1 MDKLT
6 IGSAKDS
13 PTHQFK
19 NLKNVTIDFD
29 QDHWVTVVIG
39 WNGTGKSNVL
49 EALAIIFRD
58 LITYKGV
65 SAEKRKEVPRFAF
78 KLSYRMGAG
87 ENLRH
92 IHIDADPDREKDAL
106 LIRIADSRQIE
117 QDNAVRSVLDFGDDT
132 DRTPQGES
140 IKLMAFLNSDPEYL
154 PRYVFSYYSG
164 ESSRMHEVF
173 RPYLET
179 YDNKLRNGEDPGLK
193 RLFYALP
200 VHSQFVLL
208 AFMIKQST
216 EVRELLEN
224 DMGIDPDEGIESVLF
239 VLKQPGWS
247 KRRGKKKV
255 SAAGDDRFWG
265 SKGVVQ
271 IFLDRLQG
279 IALAPI
285 RIKRD
290 KQITLWNK
298 ESTEFQ
304 YLFVKDIDAL
314 RRLVGE
320 QLPAHF
326 FRDLESTYVS
336 ELIEEVRIRVRLKK
350 NDGSVT
356 FRELSEGE
364 QQLLTV
370 LGLLRFT
377 AEEESLFLLDEPD
390 THLNP
395 RWSVDYIAYLKE
407 FIANGTTQQETSHIL
422 LTTHNPL
429 AIAELAREQ
438 VQILRL
444 HKHDGHRQIVACY
457 PEMAPR
463 GMGYAAI
470 VTSDMFGIA
479 SSLDH
484 PTQEL
489 LETQRAFAAKDKL
502 TADEQGELDGINA
515 QLDRL
520 GFRFFHPDDEYS
532 RYLRLRNELLVQQ
545 FNTEQPKE
553 LAKNAVQMSRTERE
567 DLAKQLIAELLADEA
582 NSSRGTAP

>member
-1 MDKLT
+1 MRLEKLT
-6 IGSAKDS
+6 IGSPKDS
-13 PTHQFK
+13 PSHQFK
-19 NLKNVTIDFD
+19 NLKNVTIDFAKGR
-29 QDHWVTVVIG
+29 WVTVVIG

-58 LITYKGV
+58 LIAK
-65 SAEKRKEVPRFAF
+65 KRTPEFSF
-78 KLSYRMGAG
+78 QLSYFMGAD
-87 ENLRH
+87 NDQQR
-92 IHIDADPDREKDAL
+92 IRIDADPDRKKDAF
-106 LIRIADSRQIE
+106 LIYVTNLKGNESNNNILDAQDLDVDSSKLAE
-117 QDNAVRSVLDFGDDT
+117 K
-132 DRTPQGES
+132 P
-140 IKLMAFLNSDPEYL
+140 IKLTTFLKCDTQYL
-154 PRYVFSYYSG
+154 PHYVFSYYSG

-173 RPYLET
+173 RPYLES
-179 YDNKLRNGEDPGLK
+179 YDSKLRNGIDPGLK
-193 RLFYALP
+193 RLFYAMP

-208 AFMIKQST
+208 AFMIQQSDD
-216 EVRELLEN
+216 VRDLLEK

-247 KRRGKKKV
+247 KRRGNKKNNFD
-255 SAAGDDRFWG
+255 GDDRFWG
-265 SKGVVQ
+265 AKGVVQ
-271 IFLDRLQG
+271 TFLDRLQN

-285 RIKRD
+285 KVKRD

-304 YLFVKDIDAL
+304 YLFIKDIQAL
-314 RRLVGE
+314 RNLVDN
-320 QLPAHF
+320 QSSAQF

-395 RWSVDYIAYLKE
+395 RWSVDYISYLKK
-407 FIANGTTQQETSHIL
+407 FIIDGAQQTETSHIL
-422 LTTHNPL
+422 MTTHNPL
-429 AIAELAREQ
+429 AIAELEREQ
-438 VQILRL
+438 VQILCMSKQEDR
-444 HKHDGHRQIVACY
+444 RQIVACY
-457 PEMAPR
+457 PEIAPR

-479 SSLDH
+479 STLDQ
-484 PTQEL
+484 PTQLL
-489 LETQRAFAAKDKL
+489 LEEQRAFAAKETL
-502 TADEQGELDGINA
+502 TLDEQHELDSINA
-515 QLDRL
+515 KLDRL

-532 RYLRLRNELLVQQ
+532 CYLRLRNSLLVDR
-545 FNTEQPKE
+545 FNTELPQE
-553 LAKNAVQMSRTERE
+553 LAKQVVEMPRAERE
-567 DLAKQLIAELLADEA
+567 ELAKHLIAELLSKHPNKDEGE
-582 NSSRGTAP
+582 NS

>member
-1 MDKLT
+1 MRLDKLT

-19 NLKNVTIDFD
+19 NLKNVTIDFE
-29 QDHWVTVVIG
+29 QDHWVTVLIG

-58 LITYKGV
+58 LITL
-65 SAEKRKEVPRFAF
+65 KRMPSFAF
-78 KLSYRMGAG
+78 KLRYRMGSG
-87 ENLRH
+87 ESLRH
-92 IHIDADPDREKDAL
+92 VFID
-106 LIRIADSRQIE
+106 
-117 QDNAVRSVLDFGDDT
+117 
-132 DRTPQGES
+132 
-140 IKLMAFLNSDPEYL
+140 SDPERKADPLQFYSGSKQDIDEVTQTHQDDMWGYVLEEQRQRKPHGLSKFRVHLLEFLKEDSKYL

-164 ESSRMHEVF
+164 EGKRMYEIF
-173 RPYLET
+173 KPYLEK
-179 YDNKLRNGEDPGLK
+179 YDKKLRNGEDPGLK
-193 RLFYALP
+193 RLFYAMP

-208 AFMIKQST
+208 AFLIQQSDV
-216 EVRELLEN
+216 VRAFLDDHL
-224 DMGIDPDEGIESVLF
+224 GLDPDEGIESVLF
-239 VLKQPGWS
+239 VLRQPPWKS
-247 KRRGKKKV
+247 K
-255 SAAGDDRFWG
+255 AADGDPRFWNAR
-265 SKGVVQ
+265 GVVRD
-271 IFLDRLQG
+271 FLSRLYD
-279 IALAPI
+279 IALAPVEI
-285 RIKRD
+285 SRRVATSI
-290 KQITLWNK
+290 WNK
-298 ESTEFQ
+298 ETLQFK
-304 YLFVKDIDAL
+304 YLYVKDIAAL
-314 RRLVGE
+314 RRLVGN
-320 QLPAHF
+320 QSPAQF

-377 AEEESLFLLDEPD
+377 AEDESLFLLDEPD

-395 RWSVDYIAYLKE
+395 RWSVDYISYLKQ
-407 FIANGTTQQETSHIL
+407 FIASGTKQEETSHIL

-429 AIAELAREQ
+429 AVAELDREQ
-438 VQILRL
+438 VQILRMT
-444 HKHDGHRQIVACY
+444 KQDGHRQVVACY

-479 SSLDH
+479 SSLDQ

-489 LETQRAFAAKDKL
+489 LEAQRAFAAKERL
-502 TADEQGELDGINA
+502 TSDEQRQLDGINV

-532 RYLRLRNELLVQQ
+532 RYLRLRNDRLVQQ
-545 FNTEQPKE
+545 FETTQPAE
-553 LAKNAVQMSRTERE
+553 LAKQVVQMPRTDRE
-567 DLAKQLIAELLADEA
+567 VLAKRLITELLAEEQRRSEGA
-582 NSSRGTAP
+582 SS

>member
-1 MDKLT
+1 MRLDKLT
-6 IGSAKDS
+6 IGSPKDS

-19 NLKNVTIDFD
+19 NLKNVIIDFD

-58 LITYKGV
+58 LIAK
-65 SAEKRKEVPRFAF
+65 KRSPVFAF
-78 KLSYRMGAG
+78 QLSYRMGAG
-87 ENLRH
+87 DSLRY
-92 IHIDADPDREKDAL
+92 IHIDADPDREKESFIIHVATDAE
-106 LIRIADSRQIE
+106 AHGKGTF
-117 QDNAVRSVLDFGDDT
+117 APFLDGEGDVSAL
-132 DRTPQGES
+132 RGRV
-140 IKLMAFLNSDPEYL
+140 IKFSTFLNAGVEHL

-164 ESSRMHEVF
+164 ESSRMHEIF
-173 RPYLET
+173 RPYLES
-179 YDNKLRNGEDPGLK
+179 YDSKLRNGEDPGLK
-193 RLFYALP
+193 RLFYAMP

-208 AFMIKQST
+208 AFLIQQSDI
-216 EVRELLEN
+216 VRNFLDEHLGL
-224 DMGIDPDEGIESVLF
+224 DPDEGIESVLF
-239 VLKQPGWS
+239 VLRQPPWKS
-247 KRRGKKKV
+247 K
-255 SAAGDDRFWG
+255 APDGDSRFWNAR
-265 SKGVVQ
+265 GVVRD
-271 IFLDRLQG
+271 FLSHLYD

-285 RIKRD
+285 EVSRRVSTSI
-290 KQITLWNK
+290 WNK
-298 ESTEFQ
+298 ETLQFK
-304 YLFVKDIDAL
+304 YLYIKDIDAL
-314 RRLVGE
+314 RRLVGS
-320 QLPAHF
+320 QAPAEF

-350 NDGSVT
+350 NEGYVT

-377 AEEESLFLLDEPD
+377 AEDESLFLLDEPD

-395 RWSVDYIAYLKE
+395 RWSVDYISYLKQ
-407 FIANGTTQQETSHIL
+407 FIASGTKQEETSHIL

-429 AIAELAREQ
+429 AIAELDREQ
-438 VQILRL
+438 VQILRMT
-444 HKHDGHRQIVACY
+444 KENEQRRVVACY

-479 SSLDH
+479 SSLDL

-489 LETQRAFAAKDKL
+489 LETQRAFAAKEKL
-502 TADEQGELDGINA
+502 TEQEQNDLDLTNA

-532 RYLRLRNELLVQQ
+532 RYLRLRNDLLVQK
-545 FNTEQPKE
+545 FETAQPKQ
-553 LAKNAVQMSRTERE
+553 LATHVVQMSRAERE
-567 DLAKQLIAELLADEA
+567 ELAKRLIAELLSGSA
-582 NSSRGTAP
+582 NPPEGAAS

>member
-1 MDKLT
+1 MRLDKLT

-58 LITYKGV
+58 LITL
-65 SAEKRKEVPRFAF
+65 KRMPSFAF
-78 KLSYRMGAG
+78 KLRYRMGSG
-87 ENLRH
+87 ESLRH
-92 IHIDADPDREKDAL
+92 VFID
-106 LIRIADSRQIE
+106 
-117 QDNAVRSVLDFGDDT
+117 
-132 DRTPQGES
+132 
-140 IKLMAFLNSDPEYL
+140 SDPERKADPLQFYSGSKQDIDEVTQTHQDDMWGYVLEEQLQRKPHRLSKFRVHLLEFLKEDSKYL

-164 ESSRMHEVF
+164 ESERMYEIF
-173 RPYLET
+173 KPYLEK
-179 YDNKLRNGEDPGLK
+179 YDKKLRNGEDPGLK
-193 RLFYALP
+193 RLFYAMP

-208 AFMIKQST
+208 AFLIQQSD
-216 EVRELLEN
+216 EVRAFLDDHL
-224 DMGIDPDEGIESVLF
+224 GLDPDEGIESVLF
-239 VLKQPGWS
+239 VLRQPPWKS
-247 KRRGKKKV
+247 K
-255 SAAGDDRFWG
+255 AADGDPRFWNAR
-265 SKGVVQ
+265 GVVRD
-271 IFLDRLQG
+271 FLSRLYD
-279 IALAPI
+279 IALAPVEI
-285 RIKRD
+285 SRRVATSI
-290 KQITLWNK
+290 WNK
-298 ESTEFQ
+298 ETLQFK
-304 YLFVKDIDAL
+304 YLYVKDIAAL
-314 RRLVGE
+314 RRLVGN
-320 QLPAHF
+320 QSPAQF

-370 LGLLRFT
+370 LGLLCFT
-377 AEEESLFLLDEPD
+377 AEDESLFLLDEPD

-395 RWSVDYIAYLKE
+395 RWSVDYISYLKQ
-407 FIANGTTQQETSHIL
+407 FIASGTKQEETSHIL

-429 AIAELAREQ
+429 AVAELDREQ
-438 VQILRL
+438 VQILRMT
-444 HKHDGHRQIVACY
+444 KQDGHRQVVACY

-479 SSLDH
+479 SSLDQ

-489 LETQRAFAAKDKL
+489 LEAQRAFAAKERL
-502 TADEQGELDGINA
+502 TSDEQRQLDGINV

-532 RYLRLRNELLVQQ
+532 RYLRLRNDLLVQQ
-545 FNTEQPKE
+545 FETTQPTE
-553 LAKNAVQMSRTERE
+553 LAKQVVQMPRTDRE
-567 DLAKQLIAELLADEA
+567 VLAKRLIAELLAEEPRRSEGA
-582 NSSRGTAP
+582 SS

>member
-1 MDKLT
+1 MRLDKLT
-6 IGSAKDS
+6 IGSVKDS
-13 PTHQFK
+13 PTHRFK

-29 QDHWVTVVIG
+29 QNHWVTVVIG

-58 LITYKGV
+58 LIAK
-65 SAEKRKEVPRFAF
+65 KRTPAFAF
-78 KLSYRMGAG
+78 QLAYRIGAG
-87 ENLRH
+87 EKLRH
-92 IHIDADPDREKDAL
+92 ICIDADPDRKNAPF
-106 LIRIADSRQIE
+106 LIRVAGATQIE
-117 QDNAVRSVLDFGDDT
+117 QSDTAHGLLDFGEEPDT
-132 DRTPQGES
+132 TLQGEP
-140 IKLMAFLNSDPEYL
+140 IKLTAFLNSDAEYL
-154 PRYVFSYYSG
+154 PRYVFCYYSG
-164 ESSRMHEVF
+164 ESPRMHEVF
-173 RPYLET
+173 WPYLES
-179 YDNKLRNGEDPGLK
+179 YDTKLRNGEDPGLK

-208 AFMIKQST
+208 AFMINQSV

-224 DMGIDPDEGIESVLF
+224 DMGIDPDEGIESILF

-247 KRRGKKKV
+247 KRRGNKMV
-255 SAAGDDRFWG
+255 DVAGDDRFWG
-265 SKGVVQ
+265 AKGVVQ
-271 IFLDRLQG
+271 IFLDRLQD

-395 RWSVDYIAYLKE
+395 RWSVDYISYLKK
-407 FIANGTTQQETSHIL
+407 FIASGAKQQETSHVL

-429 AIAELAREQ
+429 AIAELDREQ
-438 VQILRL
+438 VQILRM
-444 HKHDGHRQIVACY
+444 HEQEGHRQIVACY

-479 SSLDH
+479 SSLDF

-489 LETQRAFAAKDKL
+489 LESQRAFAAKDKL
-502 TADEQGELDGINA
+502 TPDEQHELDRINA

-545 FNTEQPKE
+545 FKTEQPKE
-553 LAKNAVQMSRTERE
+553 LAKNVVQMSRSERE
-567 DLAKQLIAELLADEA
+567 NLAKQLITELLADEA
-582 NSSRGTAP
+582 NPPQGDAP

>member
-1 MDKLT
+1 MRLDKLT

-58 LITYKGV
+58 LIGK
-65 SAEKRKEVPRFAF
+65 KRTPAFAF
-78 KLSYRMGAG
+78 QLAYRMGAG

-92 IHIDADPDREKDAL
+92 IHIDADPEREKEPFTIHVATDAQARGEGTL
-106 LIRIADSRQIE
+106 
-117 QDNAVRSVLDFGDDT
+117 
-132 DRTPQGES
+132 TPFIDGEAPVS
-140 IKLMAFLNSDPEYL
+140 ALRGKAIKLTAFLNADTKNL

-164 ESSRMHEVF
+164 ESPRMHEVF
-173 RPYLET
+173 RPYLEN
-179 YDNKLRNGEDPGLK
+179 YDSKLRNGEDPGLK
-193 RLFYALP
+193 RLFYAMP

-208 AFMIKQST
+208 AFLIQQSDV
-216 EVRELLEN
+216 VRAFLDDHL
-224 DMGIDPDEGIESVLF
+224 GLDPDEGIESVLF
-239 VLKQPGWS
+239 VLRQPPWKS
-247 KRRGKKKV
+247 K
-255 SAAGDDRFWG
+255 AADGDPRFWNAR
-265 SKGVVQ
+265 GVVRD
-271 IFLDRLQG
+271 FLSRLYD
-279 IALAPI
+279 IALAPVEI
-285 RIKRD
+285 SRRVSTSI
-290 KQITLWNK
+290 WNK
-298 ESTEFQ
+298 ETLQFK
-304 YLFVKDIDAL
+304 YLYVKDIAAL
-314 RRLVGE
+314 RRLVGN
-320 QLPAHF
+320 QSPAQF

-377 AEEESLFLLDEPD
+377 AEDESLFLLDEPD

-395 RWSVDYIAYLKE
+395 RWSVDYISYLKQ
-407 FIANGTTQQETSHIL
+407 FIASGTKQEETSHIL

-429 AIAELAREQ
+429 AVAELDREQ
-438 VQILRL
+438 VQILRMT
-444 HKHDGHRQIVACY
+444 KQDGQRQIVACY

-479 SSLDH
+479 SSLDQ

-489 LETQRAFAAKDKL
+489 LEAQRAFAAKERL
-502 TADEQGELDGINA
+502 NSDEQHQLDGINV

-532 RYLRLRNELLVQQ
+532 RYLRLRNDLLVQQ
-545 FNTEQPKE
+545 FETTQPTE
-553 LAKNAVQMSRTERE
+553 LAKHVVKMPRTDRE
-567 DLAKQLIAELLADEA
+567 ELAKRLIAELLAEEPRRSEGA
-582 NSSRGTAP
+582 SS